1 MSSNQRW
8 KDRYT
13 RMDYKLL
20 NEIEAR
26 QKNNGTVLAVSTI
39 FQYGKTTIPKQ
50 VRSRL
55 DVEDGDKLIWSVD
68 DSGNITASKGSN
80 DKY

>member
-13 RMDYKLL
+13 RLDGKFLKD
-20 NEIEAR
+20 IEMR
-26 QKNNGTVLAVSTI
+26 RKINGTVLAVSTI
-39 FQYGKTTIPKQ
+39 FQYGKTTVPKK

-55 DVEDGDKLIWSVD
+55 NVEDGDKLIWSVD
-68 DSGNITASKGSN
+68 GSGNIIATKGRE
-80 DKY
+80 DTH

>member
-13 RMDYKLL
+13 RMDGKFLKD
-20 NEIEAR
+20 IEAR
-26 QKNNGTVLAVSTI
+26 QKINGTVLAVSTI
-39 FQYGKTTIPKQ
+39 FQYGKTTIPKR

-55 DVEDGDKLIWSVD
+55 NIDDGDKLIWSIN
-68 DSGNITASKGSN
+68 DSGKITASKGLD
-80 DKY
+80 DK

>member
-1 MSSNQRW
+1 MTSNQRW

-13 RMDYKLL
+13 RMDDKFLKD
-20 NEIEAR
+20 IELR
-26 QKNNGTVLAVSTI
+26 QKINGTVLAVSTI

-50 VRSRL
+50 VRSKL
-55 DVEDGDKLIWSVD
+55 NIEDGDQLIWSVD
-68 DSGNITASKGSN
+68 DSGNITASKGRN

>member
-8 KDRYT
+8 RDRYT
-13 RMDYKLL
+13 RLDDKFIKDV
-20 NEIEAR
+20 EIRE
-26 QKNNGTVLAVSTI
+26 KINGTVLAVSTI

-55 DVEDGDKLIWSVD
+55 QIKDGDKIIWSVD
-68 DSGNITASKGSN
+68 DTGNITASKGSN

>member
-1 MSSNQRW
+1 MTSNQRW

-13 RMDYKLL
+13 RMDDKFLK
-20 NEIEAR
+20 EIEAR
-26 QKNNGTVLAVSTI
+26 QKINGTVLAVSTI
-39 FQYGKTTIPKQ
+39 FQYGKTTVPKQ

-55 DVEDGDKLIWSVD
+55 NIDDGDKLIWSVD
-68 DSGNITASKGSN
+68 DLGNITASKGRN